1 MRKIS
6 FSPPD
11 ISDLEINEIV
21 ETLRSG
27 WITTGPRTHLFED
40 KLSEYYGNSK
50 TVCLN
55 SATAALEMS
64 LRVLGVGPGDEVIT
78 PAYTYTASAS
88 VIEHVGAKIVLIDSE
103 PNTYELNYEQ
113 LAGAITEKT
122 KAVIPVDIGGV
133 MVDYDKVYEAVKSK
147 KHLYHPSNDIQAQFD
162 HVIVISDAAHS
173 FGATY
178 HGKKA
183 GAAADLSC
191 FSFHAVK
198 NLTTAEGG
206 AVTWIEGNGF
216 DNEKLYT
223 EFQLYSL
230 HGQNKDAAAK
240 LKPGAWE
247 YDIIYPGYK
256 CNMTD
261 LTAAFGL
268 KQLERFDSLIARRKQ
283 ISEIYDEILLPTGI
297 ERMAHNREDRQ
308 GNYHLYLTRIPGI
321 DHEKRCEII
330 TKMAM
335 EGVAC
340 NVHFK
345 PLPMMTAYKNM
356 GFDIA
361 DYPWAFKQ
369 YVNEITLPMHTLLT
383 DEDAVYVAEMFRKT
397 IKQ

>member
-191 FSFHAVK
+191 FS
-198 NLTTAEGG
+198 
-206 AVTWIEGNGF
+206 
-216 DNEKLYT
+216 
-223 EFQLYSL
+223 L
-230 HGQNKDAAAK
+230 HGVKFLTVKMSIQN
-240 LKPGAWE
+240 
-247 YDIIYPGYK
+247 
-256 CNMTD
+256 TV
-261 LTAAFGL
+261 
-268 KQLERFDSLIARRKQ
+268 S
-283 ISEIYDEILLPTGI
+283 
-297 ERMAHNREDRQ
+297 
-308 GNYHLYLTRIPGI
+308 
-321 DHEKRCEII
+321 
-330 TKMAM
+330 
-335 EGVAC
+335 
-340 NVHFK
+340 
-345 PLPMMTAYKNM
+345 
-356 GFDIA
+356 
-361 DYPWAFKQ
+361 
-369 YVNEITLPMHTLLT
+369 
-383 DEDAVYVAEMFRKT
+383 
-397 IKQ
+397 